1 MNDRVV
7 RVGSSPTPHVH
18 ANLRDRVAQ
27 LLAHRLD
34 RPVLNGQAQAGGQY
48 GGRR

>member
-1 MNDRVV
+1 MNDRVA
-7 RVGSSPTPHVH
+7 RVGSSPSPLH

-34 RPVLNGQAQAGGQY
+34 RLVLNGQAQAGGQY